1 MAGLL
6 ENKVVLVTG
15 GGSGIGRAASL
26 LIARQGAKVMIADYV
41 PESAIRT
48 VAIIKEA
55 GGVADCIAAD
65 VSIPHQVEA
74 MVART
79 VAIYGRLDGAF
90 NNAGIEGKMADTAE
104 YPEDVFDRIMAINLK
119 GVWLCMKYEIPQMLR
134 NGGGAIVNTASGAG
148 LVGVPLL
155 SAYNASKH
163 GVVGLTKTAALEY
176 AQKNIRVNCVC
187 PGLIDTPMVRRMV
200 DSGGMNEQEF
210 VAAEPVRRMGKP
222 EEIGEGVVFLLS
234 DAASFI
240 TGHSMSI
247 DGGYVAQ

>member
-41 PESAIRT
+41 SESAMKT
-48 VAIIKEA
+48 VAMIKEA
-55 GGVADCIAAD
+55 GGAADCIAAD

-79 VAIYGRLDGAF
+79 VAAYGRLDGAF
-90 NNAGIEGKMADTAE
+90 NNAGIEGKMADIAE

-119 GVWLCMKYEIPQMLR
+119 GVWLCMKYEIPQMLK

-176 AQKNIRVNCVC
+176 AQKKVRVNCVC

-234 DAASFI
+234 DAASFV